1 MSPFLEGHSHWL
13 PRGYRC
19 ETRSLTERLGAKGK
33 ESTVHTVVLT
43 HTDLPFYMSDHMDGS
58 AAAPTRSTGISHGTP
73 RSDMIASA
81 VSFLEDPN
89 VQSSP
94 MSQRISFLESK
105 GLSSQEIDI
114 ALGQVGR
121 AAMGP
126 MGQRHNAGAA
136 HAMAPTYPMMP
147 AYPPVRARRDWR
159 DWFIMGVVSGTVGY
173 GVIALARKYI
183 YPHLQPPN
191 QSVLEEE
198 REALASKYDEVAV
211 HLEELDQTTEAM
223 SQGLA
228 TQRSAIEES
237 VREVNEFVAESRAR
251 EEQRDKDL
259 DQMKTDIESMR
270 EELAGMLDRSRKSS
284 ITALTDLQG
293 ELKSLRSLL
302 VSRGGLS
309 TPGAPSTGVSAQTP
323 SATSGPSAAA
333 GTATNGG
340 SETSTSPSENQAT
353 SARPAPRIP
362 AWQLAEPQDEDASST
377 AS

>member
-1 MSPFLEGHSHWL
+1 MSQ
-13 PRGYRC
+13 
-19 ETRSLTERLGAKGK
+19 
-33 ESTVHTVVLT
+33 
-43 HTDLPFYMSDHMDGS
+43 
-58 AAAPTRSTGISHGTP
+58 GTP

-105 GLSSQEIDI
+105 GLSSQEIDM

-126 MGQRHNAGAA
+126 MGQRHSAGVT
-136 HAMAPTYPMMP
+136 HAMPPTYPMMP

-191 QSVLEEE
+191 QSVLDEE

-228 TQRSAIEES
+228 TQQTAIEES

-309 TPGAPSTGVSAQTP
+309 TPGAPSPGVSAQTP
-323 SATSGPSAAA
+323 SATSGLSAAA

-340 SETSTSPSENQAT
+340 SETSTSPSENQSS
-353 SARPAPRIP
+353 SARPTPRIP